1 MENDN
6 RENKQR
12 SEGDRLLF
20 STDWWGASDN
30 TMTQAQKDYR
40 QALRDITKHSNWP
53 NLKPTDWPTKP

>member
-1 MENDN
+1 MTDF
-6 RENKQR
+6 
-12 SEGDRLLF
+12 SFLLIG
-20 STDWWGASDN
+20 GASDN

>member
-1 MENDN
+1 MSEIENNN
-6 RENKQR
+6 RAER
-12 SEGDRLLF
+12 ERLLLN
-20 STDWWGASDN
+20 TDWWGTSDN